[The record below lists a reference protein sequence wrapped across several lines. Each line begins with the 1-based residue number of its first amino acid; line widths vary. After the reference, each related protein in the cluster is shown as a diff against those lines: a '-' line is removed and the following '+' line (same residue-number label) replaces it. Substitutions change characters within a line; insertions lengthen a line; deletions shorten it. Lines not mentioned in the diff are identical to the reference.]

1 MKYIEPYKKP
11 SHIRFNFKK
20 RKKIYGTLNNFSLMK
35 IENVLTVYKTLLTL
49 DTYTCES
56 AICCLNLKKCTYLFS
71 NPVRLYLVLSFFL
84 KLCAITPKDHLLRH
98 TGLNPGCSTTH
109 VGVCSPISCLT
120 STVVNDDIQPL
131 ISVQHLHSLA
141 LASLSIAQFPHLH
154 L

>member
-56 AICCLNLKKCTYLFS
+56 AICCLNLKKMHLLIFKSST
-71 NPVRLYLVLSFFL
+71 LVSCFVFFL
-84 KLCAITPKDHLLRH
+84 KLCAFTPKDHLLRH
-98 TGLNPGCSTTH
+98 TGLN
-109 VGVCSPISCLT
+109 LT

-154 L
+154 LKKKA